1 MTERIKSLLERT
13 FEKEQKKFRRDVDWK
28 LLLALVVCAAVGWFM
43 GGFGERGMGNGR
55 ARCPQRADDGGL
67 GQAPLPGHPLRG
79 RTSSGGYALPV
90 DGNGQ
95 DARCPSKLSQPSR
108 WSVSSEAGQS
118 RCAPHSESPAIRRS
132 SNSAWVH
139 SESEFGCRILVG
151 NARPN
156 CGIIWPRRKL
166 CL

>member
-1 MTERIKSLLERT
+1 MSFAPWAGILWHNAHLTGLVYRSFVKPKGANLNWRQSMNAKNIL
-13 FEKEQKKFRRDVDWK
+13 FAI
-28 LLLALVVCAAVGWFM
+28 LALSVGAAAGWFAA
-43 GGFGERGMGNGR
+43 GVGR
-55 ARCPQRADDGGL
+55 ARCPQRAVDGGL
-67 GQAPLPGHPLRG
+67 GQTAP
-79 RTSSGGYALPV
+79 PV
-90 DGNGQ
+90 HRNGQ
-95 DARCPSKLSQPSR
+95 DARCPSKLSQPRR
-108 WSVSSEAGQS
+108 WSASSEAGRS

-139 SESEFGCRILVG
+139 SESGFGCRILVG

>member
-1 MTERIKSLLERT
+1 MVRHLHADENIIIA
-13 FEKEQKKFRRDVDWK
+13 VA
-28 LLLALVVCAAVGWFM
+28 ALAVGAAASWFV
-43 GGFGERGMGNGR
+43 GGCWGTWNVR
-55 ARCPQRADDGGL
+55 ARCPQRADGGGL
-67 GQAPLPGHPLRG
+67 GQAPLLGHPLRG

-90 DGNGQ
+90 GGNGQ
-95 DARCPSKLSQPSR
+95 DARCPSKLSQPRR
-108 WSVSSEAGQS
+108 WSASSEAGRS